1 MVRSEVALEFSF
13 DSEELKSAVVD
24 EAMALRHLGEVT
36 TRSLIGLVADMRE
49 AMFLGEIADVP
60 RLVAAGPNFR
70 LRYDL
75 GLGYALEVQ
84 PIIDPGAGGAEPW
97 RGAYRVKLLRILL
110 HEDTVT

>member
-49 AMFLGEIADVP
+49 AMFRKR
-60 RLVAAGPNFR
+60 RLSPTYRAA
-70 LRYDL
+70 
-75 GLGYALEVQ
+75 A
-84 PIIDPGAGGAEPW
+84 
-97 RGAYRVKLLRILL
+97 
-110 HEDTVT
+110 